1 MHHSGVE
8 AGVDIPDHT
17 KGHRRDVAIVLIS
30 ASLGLLLAP
39 RAEAQG
45 IEPGDRVVLASID
58 DVLKIE
64 ARIVASGAIHRV
76 YTVGKVN
83 GPWLW
88 LEAEDLAGW
97 IKGDRVLPFDQA
109 LEAASDR
116 IDAGNPSANDYLTR
130 GLLWADRGRPDLA
143 EADFDEAIR
152 LEPEWRTPWLNRG
165 NLRRAAG
172 RLQEALDDL
181 NQAAQLAPLDPLP
194 YYNRGLV
201 WLDLNEP
208 KRAYDEFGLA
218 LRVDPNHAAAR
229 FNRAALA
236 VGLGLDG
243 GAADAEAYLV
253 LVGWYEE
260 LSPYAAL
267 LAAIEHRRAGRS
279 AQADGLLAAAAED
292 RDLSVWPGPIL
303 DHLLGDLPLDDLL
316 AAAETPD
323 QQAEARAYAGVT
335 LQIDGQTD
343 EALPLLQW
351 VVDAADPARIPHL
364 LAQSALAPPAE
375 LEPEAQPAPI
385 EAPGAVPSP

>member
-1 MHHSGVE
+1 
-8 AGVDIPDHT
+8 
-17 KGHRRDVAIVLIS
+17 L
-30 ASLGLLLAP
+30 LGLLAP
-39 RAEAQG
+39 HRAEAQG

-64 ARIVASGAIHRV
+64 ARIVASGAVHRV

-109 LEAASDR
+109 LERASDR
-116 IDAGNPSANDYLTR
+116 IASGNASANDYLTR

-152 LEPEWRTPWLNRG
+152 LEPEWRTPWLDRG

-172 RLQEALDDL
+172 RPDEALDDL
-181 NQAAQLAPLDPLP
+181 NRAVQLAPLDPLP

-208 KRAYDEFGLA
+208 RRAYDEFGLA

-229 FNRAALA
+229 FNRAALG
-236 VGLGLDG
+236 VGLGLEG

-253 LVGWYEE
+253 LVGWYEA

-267 LAAIEHRRAGRS
+267 LASLEHRREGRS

-292 RDLSVWPGPIL
+292 RDLSAWPGPIL
-303 DHLLGDLPLDDLL
+303 DHLLGNLPLEDLL

-323 QQAEARAYAGVT
+323 QQAEARAYAGVA
-335 LQIDGQTD
+335 LQVDGQDD
-343 EALPLLQW
+343 EALPLLRW
-351 VVDAADPARIPHL
+351 VVESADPARIPHL
-364 LAQSALAPPAE
+364 LARSALEPPAAPSP
-375 LEPEAQPAPI
+375 EPPPAPGSDS
-385 EAPGAVPSP
+385 GAGDIP

>member
-1 MHHSGVE
+1 MNAE
-8 AGVDIPDHT
+8 VDIPDHPN
-17 KGHRRDVAIVLIS
+17 GHRRDVAILLIV
-30 ASLGLLLAP
+30 ASLGLMAAP

-97 IKGDRVLPFDQA
+97 IKSDRVLPFDQA
-109 LEAASDR
+109 LEAASER
-116 IDAGNPSANDYLTR
+116 IASANPSAEDYLTR

-165 NLRRAAG
+165 NLRRADG
-172 RLQEALDDL
+172 RPNEALDDL
-181 NQAAQLAPLDPLP
+181 NRAVQLAPLDPLP
-194 YYNRGLV
+194 YYNRGLT
-201 WLDLNEP
+201 WLDLKEP
-208 KRAYDEFGLA
+208 KRAYDQFGLA

-229 FNRAALA
+229 FNRAALGVA
-236 VGLGLDG
+236 LGLDG
-243 GAADAEAYLV
+243 GAADAEAFLV
-253 LVGWYEE
+253 LVGWYEA

-267 LAAIEHRRAGRS
+267 LASLEHRREGRE

-303 DHLLGDLPLDDLL
+303 DYLLGDLPLEDLI
-316 AAAETPD
+316 AAAKTPD
-323 QQAEARAYAGVT
+323 QQAEARAYAGIA
-335 LQIDGQTD
+335 LQMEGQTD
-343 EALPLLQW
+343 QARPLLQW
-351 VVDAADPARIPHL
+351 VVESADPARIPHL
-364 LAQSALAPPAE
+364 LARSALEPPVNQEPDPAPD
-375 LEPEAQPAPI
+375 AQPGSESLP
-385 EAPGAVPSP
+385 